1 MFGIRYIGNTH
12 IPRYKQTAAL
22 ASIDM
27 PAPSSVLLPMSQ
39 HIGAPATPIVSP
51 GDTVKVGQKIADAT
65 GYVSSP
71 IYAPISGKVEK
82 FEEFLRA
89 DGKRVQAIRITSD
102 GEMSIHESVQPKDIS
117 SLDELI
123 TAARESGVVR
133 SRWSRLPISR

>member
-71 IYAPISGKVEK
+71 IYLTVRPLK
-82 FEEFLRA
+82 FIFRNF
-89 DGKRVQAIRITSD
+89 
-102 GEMSIHESVQPKDIS
+102 P
-117 SLDELI
+117 
-123 TAARESGVVR
+123 
-133 SRWSRLPISR
+133 